1 VKSLAKRISVQIV
14 HDQRGMS
21 LTELLV
27 ALGLSSVAMLL
38 LASVMIETT
47 NLSKSFEARA
57 RDEVER
63 LTAERHLRSIFLQA
77 EDVTLK
83 PDTNFNSYSGPG
95 ALIAFDSDAH
105 WAGPQSVYTL
115 ALFWRDAS
123 VSLPPPNSPNLAPGL
138 ASHFARTGI
147 FFQMPTETTWGVLYV
162 DLGTQPTVSPD
173 KSDLMFEGLVGLKFK
188 NVQTFRLKD
197 TDPMNAIN
205 SPVTS
210 LDIEMTFR
218 KFINPKG
225 QADFVFCPRALLTP
239 SASPCQERTPSRD
252 VTRTLRVLLRNNVLT
267 ISPSAN
273 VTLPLPTGT
282 GATYGARTLDR
293 IHFFKPYTPSGLL

>member
-1 VKSLAKRISVQIV
+1 
-14 HDQRGMS
+14 MS

-63 LTAERHLRSIFLQA
+63 LTAERHLRSVFLQA

-83 PDTNFNSYSGPG
+83 PDTNFNSYAGPG

-105 WAGPQSVYTL
+105 WTAPQSVYTL
-115 ALFWRDAS
+115 ALFWRDAR
-123 VSLPPPNSPNLAPGL
+123 VSLPPTSSPNSAPGL
-138 ASHFARTGI
+138 ASQFARTGI
-147 FFQMPTETTWGVLYV
+147 FFQMPTEKTWGVLFV
-162 DLGTQPTVSPD
+162 DLGTQPTVAPD

-197 TDPMNAIN
+197 TDPANAVN

-225 QADFVFCPRALLTP
+225 QADFVFCPRAFLTS
-239 SASPCQERTPSRD
+239 SAGPCQERTPSRD
-252 VTRTLRVLLRNNVLT
+252 VTRTLRVVLRNNVLT

-273 VTLPLPTGT
+273 VSLPLPAGT
-282 GATYGARTLDR
+282 GATYGARSLDR
-293 IHFFKPYTPSGLL
+293 VHFFKPYTPSGLL